1 MIRPVEFQG
10 VVQRNQDVASLNQ
23 NEHDKP
29 FINQENILS
38 ETKKEIEVKVRDV
51 KNKDNADNNAKNPDA
66 KEKGSNEYF
75 GDGGKH
81 RKKWKNVEGTVRIK
95 ERQNFD
101 VKI

>member
-1 MIRPVEFQG
+1 M
-10 VVQRNQDVASLNQ
+10 NMKN
-23 NEHDKP
+23 
-29 FINQENILS
+29 LS
-38 ETKKEIEVKVRDV
+38 KREIEVKVRDV
-51 KNKDNADNNAKNPDA
+51 TNKDNAENNAKNPDA

-81 RKKWKNVEGTVRIK
+81 RKKWKNVKGTVKIK